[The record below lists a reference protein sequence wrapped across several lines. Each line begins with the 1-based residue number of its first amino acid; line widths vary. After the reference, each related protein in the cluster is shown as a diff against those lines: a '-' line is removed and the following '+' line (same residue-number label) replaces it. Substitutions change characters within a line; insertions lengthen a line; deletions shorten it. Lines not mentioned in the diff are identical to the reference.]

1 MAVSADAVFRDR
13 YGLHPRAANRIR
25 ETAAGTASRI
35 TLQSA
40 DGGASIDA
48 GSMLSLVGASIRT
61 GDRVTISAD
70 GADEDAALATMV
82 ALLDGGV
89 CHP

>member
-1 MAVSADAVFRDR
+1 MASADAVIRDR

-25 ETAAGTASRI
+25 ETAAAHRSRI
-35 TLQSA
+35 TLEPV

-48 GSMLSLVGASIRT
+48 GSMLGLVSSGIRT
-61 GDRVTISAD
+61 GDTIRVVAD
-70 GADEDAALATMV
+70 GPDEAAALEAMTT
-82 ALLDGGV
+82 LLEAGV